1 MSSSTSKIRGMV
13 YFILGALA
21 YAIPGLDGAKAINA
35 NPEAAEYAPII
46 NPAAGMN
53 ISRPGTRLLA
63 KIPS

>member
-1 MSSSTSKIRGMV
+1 MV

-35 NPEAAEYAPII
+35 NPVEAAEYAPII

-53 ISRPGTRLLA
+53 ISRLGTRLLA

>member
-1 MSSSTSKIRGMV
+1 MQYVPKPR
-13 YFILGALA
+13 L
-21 YAIPGLDGAKAINA
+21 GAKAINA
-35 NPEAAEYAPII
+35 NPVEAAEYAPII